1 MTRGEVWRLADGRDV
16 LIISLHGLEMVYGA
30 LLVLVLHPQGRYPDT
45 AMSVTISEPVPCTA
59 VAINVMQL
67 RADRF
72 TDAQFLGE
80 VDAATMSRVD
90 GALRAVLDL

>member
-1 MTRGEVWRLADGRDV
+1 VIRGEVWRLADGRDV

-45 AMSVTISEPVPCTA
+45 AMSVTI
-59 VAINVMQL
+59 NVMQL

-72 TDAQFLGE
+72 TDAQLLGE
-80 VDAATMSRVD
+80 VDAATLSRAD